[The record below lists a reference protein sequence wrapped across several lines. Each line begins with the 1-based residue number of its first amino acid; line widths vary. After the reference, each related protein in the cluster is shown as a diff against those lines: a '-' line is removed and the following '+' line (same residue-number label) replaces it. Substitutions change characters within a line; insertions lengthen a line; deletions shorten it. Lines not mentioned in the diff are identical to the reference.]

1 MSRKTVR
8 CFLLPSLPR
17 LSYSGLRRQLSG
29 EQLSARSLSPAS
41 IQRDCDTLGGSLC
54 TSSGHSSSTSS
65 RISSETSERPSVSDR
80 NLCSR
85 SKSSC
90 IMMWSATIRGAYMR
104 FDFSFKA
111 SRQSFRVVYVKRSSP
126 KRSRNASAAVR
137 DGSRSEQRIASHH
150 VGRDRRGLGCQV
162 HDKNASTPCISPHG
176 ERLRY
181 PLSSGTPLRS
191 RFSAGSRSDFQKSWA
206 QTSLESFMPGMQSH
220 ANQGVGCMS
229 DFCSSCA
236 NSLW

>member
-1 MSRKTVR
+1 MVR
-8 CFLLPSLPR
+8 HAPIH
-17 LSYSGLRRQLSG
+17 RR
-29 EQLSARSLSPAS
+29 
-41 IQRDCDTLGGSLC
+41 
-54 TSSGHSSSTSS
+54 SGHSDIALCCGRNVRGSSLSTSVVPLS
-65 RISSETSERPSVSDR
+65 NQVTTLNHKRFKGFKMFSDGHSDR

-181 PLSSGTPLRS
+181 PLSSGAPLRS

-206 QTSLESFMPGMQSH
+206 ETSLESFMPGMQSH

>member
-1 MSRKTVR
+1 
-8 CFLLPSLPR
+8 
-17 LSYSGLRRQLSG
+17 
-29 EQLSARSLSPAS
+29 
-41 IQRDCDTLGGSLC
+41 
-54 TSSGHSSSTSS
+54 
-65 RISSETSERPSVSDR
+65 
-80 NLCSR
+80 
-85 SKSSC
+85 
-90 IMMWSATIRGAYMR
+90 MR
-104 FDFSFKA
+104 FDFTFKA

-206 QTSLESFMPGMQSH
+206 ETSLESFMPGMQSH

-236 NSLW
+236 NSLWYPDSAESLENPRDISKRYFGPSFLSSSPLSPAMQSSLRSR